1 MNVLLRKEAQNNEK
15 SAFKIQLKK
24 LFLSP
29 LISNQLWQRIRK
41 EDINQ
46 RKKRL

>member
-1 MNVLLRKEAQNNEK
+1 MIHLRKDAQNNEK

-29 LISNQLWQRIRK
+29 LILKQLWLHIKK

-46 RKKRL
+46 RKKSL